1 MPDTTRLITADELE
15 RFPGDDNRYELVE
28 GRVIRMSPVGYRHA
42 RVVTRFLVLLNRHIS
57 GRDLGVAL
65 TELGFKL
72 ASNPDTVRAPDI
84 AFIRRDRVP
93 PPDTRGFLHGP
104 PDLAVEVLS
113 PDDRP
118 GEVRAKVEEYLAR
131 GVALVLVVD
140 PDERSVTA
148 HRRLAPPV
156 VARADEDLV
165 DLGDVIPDLRCLVTE
180 ILD

>member
-1 MPDTTRLITADELE
+1 
-15 RFPGDDNRYELVE
+15 
-28 GRVIRMSPVGYRHA
+28 
-42 RVVTRFLVLLNRHIS
+42 
-57 GRDLGVAL
+57 
-65 TELGFKL
+65 
-72 ASNPDTVRAPDI
+72 
-84 AFIRRDRVP
+84 VP

-118 GEVRAKVEEYLAR
+118 GEVRAKVDEYLVR

-140 PDERSVTA
+140 PDERCVTA

-156 VARADEDLV
+156 VARADDDLV
-165 DLGDVIPDLRCLVTE
+165 DLGDVVPDFRCVVKE